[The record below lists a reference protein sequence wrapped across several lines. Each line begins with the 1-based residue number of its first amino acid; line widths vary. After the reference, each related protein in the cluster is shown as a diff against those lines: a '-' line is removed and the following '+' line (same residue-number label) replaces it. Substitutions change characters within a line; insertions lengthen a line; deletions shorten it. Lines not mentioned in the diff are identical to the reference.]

1 MLWKVNLKERTIEG
15 QTIRECVGFVQ
26 TGDNDSSKIAWNVA
40 NDKYYPLEPISVK
53 PIKKSL

>member
-1 MLWKVNLKERTIEG
+1 MLWKVNLKERTAEG
-15 QTIRECVGFVQ
+15 QTIRECVGYVQ

-40 NDKYYPLEPISVK
+40 VDKYFPLETISVT

>member
-1 MLWKVNLKERTIEG
+1 MLWKVNLKERTVEG
-15 QTIRECVGFVQ
+15 QTIRECVGYVQ

-40 NDKYYPLEPISVK
+40 VDKYFPLETISVT

>member
-1 MLWKVNLKERTIEG
+1 MLWKVNLKERTVEG
-15 QTIRECVGFVQ
+15 QTIRECIGYVQ

-40 NDKYYPLEPISVK
+40 VDKYFPLETISVT